1 MPKLVAYVSMVPSE
15 SDCEI
20 DSTETGYNDVQNI
33 NPQELKFWR
42 VINVND
48 D

>member
-1 MPKLVAYVSMVPSE
+1 MVPSE

-33 NPQELKFWR
+33 NPQELKLWC